1 MSPGGPGQGEALT
14 VLFALEELRRAFGHL
29 ATPGADPRHDTAPFR
44 AFRQRLLQAA
54 SGCARGEARLTA
66 WWEGT
71 YNGYAL
77 AVQADPASAAPALA
91 EAAAAACPVEGSRLA
106 PPRKGGY
113 PLALVR
119 PGSAE
124 LERDEGGALVEAP
137 FGASGGHFGAPGVRR
152 IR

>member
-1 MSPGGPGQGEALT
+1 MSTEGPGEAL
-14 VLFALEELRRAFGHL
+14 VLRFALEDLRRAFGRR
-29 ATPGADPRHDTAPFR
+29 AVPGADPRHDTAPFR
-44 AFRQRLLQAA
+44 AFRERLLAAA
-54 SGCARGEARLTA
+54 SASARGQARLTF

-77 AVQADPASAAPALA
+77 VVQADPAAAAPGLA
-91 EAAAAACPVEGSRLA
+91 GAAATACPVEEGRLA

-124 LERDEGGALVEAP
+124 LERDEEGALVEAP
-137 FGASGGHFGAPGVRR
+137 FGAPGGHFGAPGVRR